1 MYLTYVFFLTF
12 IIHEFNQIHN
22 INICI
27 DDREKIPGFHTA
39 VKSGVL
45 SLVPEIC
52 LVLQLNVSSL
62 KDRIFSFFFL
72 LGIISETADGWL
84 AKYDD
89 DRQVDKCKEAH
100 VFILG
105 LKIENWK
112 RILAGEALLRKF
124 FSKIFSK
131 VFFVMPFY
139 GIKRKMP

>member
-1 MYLTYVFFLTF
+1 MT
-12 IIHEFNQIHN
+12 
-22 INICI
+22 
-27 DDREKIPGFHTA
+27 EKKNPGFHTA

-100 VFILG
+100 DYVCRGPCNGELHEG
-105 LKIENWK
+105 AAKSTTVAK
-112 RILAGEALLRKF
+112 RRKTVSSF
-124 FSKIFSK
+124 LPGFLSH
-131 VFFVMPFY
+131 
-139 GIKRKMP
+139 R

>member
-1 MYLTYVFFLTF
+1 PLGPVNKFTMGNTPFFMYLTYVFFLTF

-100 VFILG
+100 DHVCRG
-105 LKIENWK
+105 PCN
-112 RILAGEALLRKF
+112 GELHEGAA
-124 FSKIFSK
+124 
-131 VFFVMPFY
+131 
-139 GIKRKMP
+139 

>member
-27 DDREKIPGFHTA
+27 DDREKTPGFHTA
-39 VKSGVL
+39 VKSGGL

-72 LGIISETADGWL
+72 NSEVCLVFQGNICSFE
-84 AKYDD
+84 
-89 DRQVDKCKEAH
+89 DRI
-100 VFILG
+100 F
-105 LKIENWK
+105 
-112 RILAGEALLRKF
+112 AGF
-124 FSKIFSK
+124 FS
-131 VFFVMPFY
+131 V
-139 GIKRKMP
+139 